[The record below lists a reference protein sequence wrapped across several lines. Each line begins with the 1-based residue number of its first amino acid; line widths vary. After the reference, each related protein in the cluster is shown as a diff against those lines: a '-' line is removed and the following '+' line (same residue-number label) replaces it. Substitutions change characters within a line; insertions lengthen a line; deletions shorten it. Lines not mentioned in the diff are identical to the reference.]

1 MSTEEAQV
9 ARYIVPLAKA
19 LAMHE
24 STQQRRLT
32 EEEVLEMRDT
42 APCILMDIEQAKKFD
57 EARAYHDIN
66 PENVW
71 PEWNRVR
78 CEHFGA
84 GNLPSIA
91 LTLLLKK
98 SQLPMVTELL
108 ERRQW
113 LYNVEEA
120 EVADDDSED
129 ENINDASRCGRRE
142 ILALLEQGRSRMLPT
157 LTEAQGDAIADYEL
171 VLRAQGPSY
180 VAKDAPVNS
189 YDGLQVIAALLELG
203 IDVVYCASAFLGHS
217 AENWKKMAQ
226 YAQSAFKQKGA
237 STLGFW
243 MPLFQAF
250 VQFPIEQRRQVF
262 TCGMHL
268 LGKPEVIVA
277 FDVLEKIF
285 LTGSEISEEARGY
298 IESFCLFQLAQCPDG
313 HFLSGNT
320 FSVGAGGPRLRA
332 SWEPCTTFGEDDRR
346 YNHLGQW
353 RLVEAQ

>member
-9 ARYIVPLAKA
+9 ARYIIPLAKA

-42 APCILMDIEQAKKFD
+42 APCILLGIEQARKFD

-84 GNLPSIA
+84 GTLPSIA

-98 SQLPMVTELL
+98 SQLSMVAELL
-108 ERRQW
+108 EHRQW
-113 LYNVEEA
+113 LYTVEEA
-120 EVADDDSED
+120 EDEDDAED
-129 ENINDASRCGRRE
+129 ENSNAVSRRGRDE
-142 ILALLEQGRSRMLPT
+142 IAALLEQGRSRMRPT
-157 LTEAQGDAIADYEL
+157 LSEAHGDAIAGYEL
-171 VLRAQGPSY
+171 VVRAQGPSY
-180 VAKDAPVNS
+180 VAKDAPVCS

-203 IDVVYCASAFLGHS
+203 VDVVYCASAFLGHS
-217 AENWKKMAQ
+217 AENWQKMAQ
-226 YAQSAFKQKGA
+226 YAESAFKQKGA

-250 VQFPIEQRRQVF
+250 VQFPIEQARQVF

-268 LGKPEVIVA
+268 LGKPEVIVDL
-277 FDVLEKIF
+277 DVLEKVF
-285 LTGSEISEEARGY
+285 QTDSEISEDARGY
-298 IESFCLFQLAQCPDG
+298 IESFCFFQLSQCPEG
-313 HFLSGNT
+313 HFLPGNT
-320 FSVGAGGPRLRA
+320 FSVGADGPRLKA
-332 SWEPCTTFGEDDRR
+332 IWEPCTTFGEDDRR